1 MAIKDSVSD
10 TVSVSGRA
18 EKTKTEDTE
27 DTAAAAVVWSHEIDD
42 DCWDGREASVTT
54 ACQRHRS
61 ATGLTCIIL

>member
-27 DTAAAAVVWSHEIDD
+27 DTAAAAVV
-42 DCWDGREASVTT
+42 
-54 ACQRHRS
+54 
-61 ATGLTCIIL
+61 